1 MPTTVTE
8 QAMDQESV
16 EAVELPEL
24 TSSQL
29 VFEHGAQ
36 YEPVVCPSA
45 SVRAA

>member
-8 QAMDQESV
+8 QAMDQESA
-16 EAVELPEL
+16 EAVALPEL

-36 YEPVVCPSA
+36 YEPVVCSSA
-45 SVRAA
+45 GARAV